1 MTSVLI
7 TGGTGYTGRRLLQ
20 RLVATGQHVRVLV
33 RGTSDV
39 ALLPPQVEIVRGDL
53 EDVSSLGSA
62 LVGVRS
68 IFHLAHVRFSAN
80 LLQAV
85 SLDAKSHD
93 AVEQIIVVSS
103 LRALSRIRSVTV
115 DEVLAAEATVAAA
128 GVPWTI
134 LRPSMIFGEGDDRN
148 ISRLVER
155 IRRGAWIPG
164 IGGGCLHQPVFVDD
178 VVAAILASAVLP
190 VARGRIYAIAGARAL
205 TWDELVTTVGDILGK
220 SPRVLPMPAGAVA
233 RLLALIETTGLSLP
247 IRAEQVQRMLDD
259 KAYDITPARED
270 LGYRP
275 HTFRAALGR
284 IHAPLG
290 S

>member
-1 MTSVLI
+1 
-7 TGGTGYTGRRLLQ
+7 
-20 RLVATGQHVRVLV
+20 
-33 RGTSDV
+33 SDV

-134 LRPSMIFGEGDDRN
+134 LRP
-148 ISRLVER
+148 
-155 IRRGAWIPG
+155 
-164 IGGGCLHQPVFVDD
+164 
-178 VVAAILASAVLP
+178 
-190 VARGRIYAIAGARAL
+190 
-205 TWDELVTTVGDILGK
+205 
-220 SPRVLPMPAGAVA
+220 
-233 RLLALIETTGLSLP
+233 
-247 IRAEQVQRMLDD
+247 
-259 KAYDITPARED
+259 
-270 LGYRP
+270 
-275 HTFRAALGR
+275 
-284 IHAPLG
+284 
-290 S
+290 